1 MIKKESRNSMRVVRH
16 QRIRSKIMGTAQ
28 VPRLCVFRSNKGIK
42 SL

>member
-28 VPRLCVFRSNKGIK
+28 VPRLCVFR
-42 SL
+42 